1 VESIVS
7 IIPQAL
13 VALVIIVVL
22 SLGAFFIG
30 GNAPRRSEQWQPA
43 MSCTTGISPT
53 TCVGK

>member
-1 VESIVS
+1 MS

-13 VALVIIVVL
+13 VALVIVVLL

-43 MSCTTGISPT
+43 MICTTGNNPT
-53 TCVGK
+53 TCVDNK